1 MPRQPSLRKNIAALY
16 VVQFSNYLMPLVTLP
31 WLTRMLGP
39 EGFGRLNFCLAVNAC
54 FVLLADYGFNLS
66 ATREIAVHGHDRA
79 ARSAIFWN
87 TLFAKALLGTAGLP
101 LLLLLSL
108 GFERLAAER
117 GLLLIGYL
125 LVLGNVLTP
134 TWYFQGTERQ
144 AQLSAVLVGV
154 RLLSVPALLLLV
166 HSPADTGTAVAV
178 SAGIPVVT
186 GALCL
191 GLLARERSLD
201 APRLHPAGVLGVL
214 GEGWHLF
221 LSTASTSLYGMTNTV
236 LLGMLS
242 GNTAVGYY
250 SAADKAVQAAQG
262 LLTPINQSV
271 YPRISRLMGESRQ
284 QAFALIHRV
293 LLLQGGLA
301 LALSL
306 ALFAAAPLA
315 VRLAF
320 GADYGATVETLR
332 WLAFLPFLVG
342 LSNVFGIQTMLPL
355 GMKRSFTAVLL
366 AAGLLNVLAL
376 LLLAP
381 RHGAAGAAM
390 AVCGTELFVTVAMA
404 LVLMRAEV
412 PLFRRVQAA

>member
-1 MPRQPSLRKNIAALY
+1 MPPQPSLRKNIAALY
-16 VVQFSNYLMPLVTLP
+16 LVQFTTYLVPLLTLP
-31 WLTRMLGP
+31 WLTRALGP
-39 EGFGRLNFCLAVNAC
+39 EGFGRLNFCLAVNGY

-66 ATREIAVHGHDRA
+66 ATREVALHAGDRQ

-87 TLFAKALLGTAGLP
+87 TLFAKALLGAAGLP

-108 GFERLAAER
+108 CFERLAAER
-117 GLLLIGYL
+117 GLLLTGYL

-144 AQLSAVLVGV
+144 ARLSAVLVGV
-154 RLLSVPALLLLV
+154 RLLSVPALVLLV
-166 HSPADTGTAVAV
+166 RGPADTGLAVAV
-178 SAGIPVVT
+178 SAAIPVAV
-186 GALCL
+186 GLLCL
-191 GLLARERSLD
+191 AQLARERSLE
-201 APRLHPAGVLGVL
+201 APRLDPAGVRGVL
-214 GEGWHLF
+214 REGWHLF

-236 LLGMLS
+236 LLGLLA

-250 SAADKAVQAAQG
+250 SAADKMAQAAQG
-262 LLTPINQSV
+262 LLAPVNQSV

-293 LLLQGGLA
+293 LLAQGGLA
-301 LALSL
+301 LLLSL

-320 GADYGATVETLR
+320 GADYGATVEALR
-332 WLAFLPFLVG
+332 WLAFLPLLVG

-366 AAGLLNVLAL
+366 AAGLLNVGAL

-381 RHGAAGAAM
+381 TRGAVGAAM
-390 AVCGTELFVTVAMA
+390 AVCGTELFVTVVMA
-404 LVLMRAEV
+404 LVLLRAEV
-412 PLFRRVQAA
+412 PLFRRVPA